1 MTDSQIQ
8 AQYSFIKLLICLQ
21 ASLEL
26 FDELKDTPYYRHEV
40 KRSINGTNQVLER
53 ALKRHYDFIDTTEK
67 EETYISI
74 SRAVHK
80 ILDTSLEEMFAEGY
94 IPLEQ

>member
-1 MTDSQIQ
+1 MSDPQVQ

-26 FDELKDTPYYRHEV
+26 FDELKDTPYYRHEI

-94 IPLEQ
+94 IPLEK

>member
-1 MTDSQIQ
+1 MPDPQIQ

-26 FDELKDTPYYRHEV
+26 FDELKDTPYYRYEV

-53 ALKRHYDFIDTTEK
+53 ALKRHYDFIDNKEK

>member
-1 MTDSQIQ
+1 MSDPQVQ

-53 ALKRHYDFIDTTEK
+53 ALKRHYDFIDNKEK

>member
-1 MTDSQIQ
+1 MPDPQIQ

-53 ALKRHYDFIDTTEK
+53 ALKRHYDFIDNKEK

>member
-1 MTDSQIQ
+1 MADPQIQ
-8 AQYSFIKLLICLQ
+8 DQYSFIKLLICLQ

-26 FDELKDTPYYRHEV
+26 FDELKDTPYYRHEI

-53 ALKRHYDFIDTTEK
+53 ALKRHYDFIDNKEK

>member
-1 MTDSQIQ
+1 MADPQIQ
-8 AQYSFIKLLICLQ
+8 DQYSFIKLLICLQ

-26 FDELKDTPYYRHEV
+26 FDELKDTPYYRHEI

-74 SRAVHK
+74 SSAVHK

-94 IPLEQ
+94 IPLEK

>member
-1 MTDSQIQ
+1 MPDSQVQ

-26 FDELKDTPYYRHEV
+26 FDELKDTPYYRHEI

-53 ALKRHYDFIDTTEK
+53 ALKRHYDFIDNKEK